1 MALWSSGLQDGGVQG
16 GPPTQSRG
24 GARAPNLEPEKGA
37 SIYCHFRADNGTRDK
52 NKKDEKEKKGE
63 GGVFFIF
70 HIFIYHEKPFY

>member
-1 MALWSSGLQDGGVQG
+1 MQV
-16 GPPTQSRG
+16 GPPMQSRG
-24 GARAPNLEPEKGA
+24 GARAPNLQPEKGA
-37 SIYCHFRADNGTRDK
+37 FIHSPFRADKGTRDK